1 MKARFLALAALVLGL
16 ASCQNDFEAGNVVAG
31 GEVDF
36 QLYVDANELATRAG
50 QDGNDTL
57 NGWNS
62 AYGAIDYL
70 KAEADALRYDW
81 TDVDLRY
88 TLEVYDVTKDADG
101 NNVVTNL
108 VPVKD
113 RQVIIKDSYEPVAF
127 NLRLAPNRDYRFVVF
142 ADFVEQDASDTPT
155 VAEQANIGLR
165 HTIGNTLQ
173 DITVK
178 ENNVANE
185 RLNDEVADAYFA
197 FEDIEITNSNAY
209 LNMVLRRPYGK
220 LRVIATDLAE
230 LNLNVEPNEVKVT
243 YTAANPNK
251 FNAVTGDIQVDNTPV
266 EYVIHYNSK
275 AGKTSMA
282 EYTYTEGYD
291 AKTVTNDNNETRHS
305 HITLFTDY
313 ILAEDTQE
321 PINFN
326 MEVFDRDGKIIKE
339 TMFNTAI
346 PVQRN
351 FLTTII
357 GNVLTTATEV
367 EVTIN
372 DNFAGEMGEPQLHT
386 ILETLMNGGE
396 FTLTEDLEINV
407 PTTLNGDAIINLN
420 GHKLTYTI
428 PAEYQDENHELWS
441 KYMIMTRVADGSSLT
456 FVGDG
461 EVVSDGYIASANKG
475 GKVYVNGGNYS
486 GETCTLF
493 QANGGDVYISGGV
506 FKAAE
511 YDGDYRYTLNHVDS
525 QKNVGKIEVTGGKFY
540 KYDPAQ
546 SASENPVMDF
556 VPKGFGAYPE
566 GDWYVVKPVSEAKY
580 TVQLDPSTSN
590 SVKSLIAAIFHN
602 GGELTINRNL
612 NGYEDV
618 ATFNKALIAA
628 KGDVVLNFEGNDGA
642 DDAYLKAKN
651 VYVENKVAALISAQD
666 GATVTINGNGNIDGG
681 ADDYA
686 VEARNGGKVVLN
698 GGHYV
703 GAATAVQSAYNGEVT
718 INGGTYSL
726 NENVDTFG
734 YTYLLNLKDNTN
746 ASIKVYGGK
755 FKKFNPMDNAAENPK
770 VSFCA
775 DGCAVVADGEY
786 WEVYNVGAN
795 VKIDA
800 IVTDT
805 SALENALADANVKV
819 VYLKSGNYGT
829 IKAKSGKTIIG
840 STAADVECVALNG
853 ADDVTL
859 INIEFDAADAKL
871 AYNGKGGGTQPA
883 NIISGD
889 ANKNASGSRNLVID
903 GCKFTGTFA
912 DGGVAIAFTDQSR
925 GSGQSGNITIKNCT
939 FETKNG
945 YCDVYCYYSGYGE
958 FVIENNVFNSEL
970 LDKPIYLGRYQSG
983 TPVVVKGNTFARCAT
998 FADAAYIQDHSNY
1011 GVSFDASNN
1020 TFAN

>member
-1 MKARFLALAALVLGL
+1 MKARFIALAALVLGL

-88 TLEVYDVTKDADG
+88 TLEVYDVEEDADG

-142 ADFVEQDASDTPT
+142 ADFVEQGASAKPT
-155 VAEQANIGLR
+155 VTEQANIGLR
-165 HTIGNTLQ
+165 HTIGATLQ

-282 EYTYTEGYD
+282 DYTYTEGYD
-291 AKTVTNDNNETRHS
+291 AKTVTNDNGDIRHS

-313 ILAEDTQE
+313 ILADAEQK

-326 MEVFDRDGKIIKE
+326 MEVFDRYGDIIKA
-339 TMFNTAI
+339 TAFNTAI

-372 DNFAGEMGEPQLHT
+372 DYFANVDDDDTTNDHDFTL
-386 ILETLMNGGE
+386 LETLMNGGT
-396 FTLTEDLEINV
+396 FTLTEDLTITE
-407 PTTLNGDAIINLN
+407 PTWLKGDAIINLN
-420 GHKLTYTI
+420 GHTLNYVASK
-428 PAEYQDENHELWS
+428 DGNNHT
-441 KYMIMTRVADGSSLT
+441 IMTRVENGSSLR
-456 FVGDG
+456 FVGEG
-461 EVVSDGYIASANKG
+461 AVVSNGYIASANEG
-475 GKVYVNGGNYS
+475 GKIYVDGGNYS

-493 QANGGDVYISGGV
+493 QANGGEVYISGGV

-511 YDGDYRYTLNHVDS
+511 YNGDYRYTLNHVDS
-525 QKNVGKIEVTGGKFY
+525 KKNVGKIEVTGGKFY
-540 KYDPAQ
+540 MYNPAE

-556 VPKGFGAYPE
+556 VKDGYDVTEA
-566 GDWYVVKPVSEAKY
+566 GDWYVVGQVARVSTVEKMVEA
-580 TVQLDPSTSN
+580 LNN
-590 SVKSLIAAIFHN
+590 SDIVVFEAAIDN
-602 GGELTINRNL
+602 GSNVTAINGNDVIIDMQDFEVKAGGQGTNNYAFNL
-612 NGYEDV
+612 NGSDV
-618 ATFNKALIAA
+618 FVNNANLNGAGFAVLNGSDLTVDSGKIAA
-628 KGDVVLNFEGNDGA
+628 HPGKSGRNMFYVVGNSTVTVNEGTYTFDRTSC
-642 DDAYLKAKN
+642 YF
-651 VYVENKVAALISAQD
+651 VYVEAGS
-666 GATVTINGNGNIDGG
+666 TC
-681 ADDYA
+681 Y
-686 VEARNGGKVVLN
+686 
-698 GGHYV
+698 
-703 GAATAVQSAYNGEVT
+703 
-718 INGGTYSL
+718 INGGDWTKPLANNASKDSFV
-726 NENVDTFG
+726 NNASAGTVVITGGTFNVDPTKWLAPG
-734 YTYLLNLKDNTN
+734 YKAT
-746 ASIKVYGGK
+746 
-755 FKKFNPMDNAAENPK
+755 
-770 VSFCA
+770 
-775 DGCAVVADGEY
+775 
-786 WEVYNVGAN
+786 
-795 VKIDA
+795 
-800 IVTDT
+800 
-805 SALENALADANVKV
+805 
-819 VYLKSGNYGT
+819 KSGSIWT
-829 IKAKSGKTIIG
+829 
-840 STAADVECVALNG
+840 
-853 ADDVTL
+853 VTK
-859 INIEFDAADAKL
+859 E
-871 AYNGKGGGTQPA
+871 
-883 NIISGD
+883 
-889 ANKNASGSRNLVID
+889 
-903 GCKFTGTFA
+903 
-912 DGGVAIAFTDQSR
+912 
-925 GSGQSGNITIKNCT
+925 
-939 FETKNG
+939 
-945 YCDVYCYYSGYGE
+945 
-958 FVIENNVFNSEL
+958 
-970 LDKPIYLGRYQSG
+970 
-983 TPVVVKGNTFARCAT
+983 
-998 FADAAYIQDHSNY
+998 
-1011 GVSFDASNN
+1011 
-1020 TFAN
+1020 

>member
-16 ASCQNDFEAGNVVAG
+16 ASCQNDFEAGNIVAG

-36 QLYVDANELATRAG
+36 QLSVGADELATRAG
-50 QDGNDTL
+50 KDGNDTL

-70 KAEADALRYDW
+70 KAEADAHRVDW

-113 RQVIIKDSYEPVAF
+113 RQVKIVDAYEPVVF
-127 NLRLAPNRDYRFVVF
+127 DLRLVPNRDYRFVVF
-142 ADFVEQDASDTPT
+142 ADFVAQGATANPT
-155 VAEQANIGLR
+155 VDDQAMIGLR
-165 HTIGNTLQ
+165 HNIGNTLQ
-173 DITVK
+173 EITVK
-178 ENNVANE
+178 ENDDDDK

-197 FEDIEITNSNAY
+197 FEDIKITNSNAQ
-209 LNMVLRRPYGK
+209 NMVLRRPYGK

-251 FNAVTGDIQVDNTPV
+251 FNAVTGEIEVDNTPV

-275 AGKTSMA
+275 AGKTSLA

-291 AKTVTNDNNETRHS
+291 AKTVQNANNETRHS

-313 ILAEDTQE
+313 ILAEAEQN
-321 PINFN
+321 PINFT
-326 MEVFDRDGKIIKE
+326 MEVFDRDGGIIKE
-339 TMFNTAI
+339 TVFNTAI

-351 FLTTII
+351 YLTTVI
-357 GNVLTTATEV
+357 GNVLTTATEIDV
-367 EVTIN
+367 RID
-372 DNFAGEMGEPQLHT
+372 DNFADENGEPQLHT
-386 ILETLMNGGE
+386 ILETLINGGE

-407 PTTLNGDAIINLN
+407 PTTLTGDAIINLN

-428 PAEYQDENHELWS
+428 PADCEDNTS
-441 KYMIMTRVADGSSLT
+441 YMIMTRVANGSSLT

-461 EVVSDGYIASANKG
+461 EVVSDGYIASANEG

-486 GETCTLF
+486 GDTCTLF
-493 QANGGDVYISGGV
+493 QANGGEVYIYGGE

-511 YDGDYRYTLNHVDS
+511 YNGDYRYTLNHVDS
-525 QKNVGKIEVTGGKFY
+525 KKNVGKIEVTGGKFY

-556 VPKGFGAYPE
+556 VPKGIGAYPE
-566 GDWYVVKPVSEAKY
+566 GDWYVVKPVSEANY
-580 TVQLDPSTSN
+580 TAKLTPNTND
-590 SVKSLIAAIFHN
+590 SVKALIAAIFHN
-602 GGELTINRNL
+602 GGELTIERNV
-612 NGYEDV
+612 NHYDDV
-618 ATFNKALIAA
+618 ATFDKALIAA
-628 KGDVVLNFEGNDGA
+628 KGDVVLNFTGTDLA
-642 DDAYLKAKN
+642 DDAYLKADY

-666 GATVTINGNGNIDGG
+666 GTTVTINGNGNIDGG

-698 GGHYV
+698 GGNYV
-703 GAATAVQSAYNGEVT
+703 GAATAVQAAYNGEVT

-726 NENVDTFG
+726 NESVDTFG

-755 FKKFNPMDNAAENPK
+755 FKNFNPMDNAAENPK

-775 DGCAVVADGEY
+775 DGCSVYKKGAY
-786 WEVYNVGAN
+786 YEVYNVGAN
-795 VKIDA
+795 VTIDA
-800 IVTDT
+800 VVTDT
-805 SALENALADANVKV
+805 TELESALADANVKV
-819 VYLKSGNYGT
+819 IYLKSGIYGT
-829 IKAKSGKTIIG
+829 IKAKSNKTIIG

-853 ADDVTL
+853 ADNVTL

-871 AYNGKGGGTQPA
+871 AYNGKGKGTQPA

-889 ANKNASGSRNLVID
+889 INKNASGSRNLVID

-925 GSGQSGNITIKNCT
+925 TSGQSGNITIKNCT

-945 YCDVYCYYSGYGE
+945 YCDIYCYYSGYGE

-970 LDKPIYLGRYQSG
+970 LDKPIYLGRYQSS

-998 FADAAYIQDHSNY
+998 FNEAAYIQDHSNY